1 MLIKKIAALVMSAA
15 MFASAALT
23 VSAEN
28 TEDIKFDLKDTAMLN
43 SWENAKVD
51 LAHYDTSKLTEDSQV
66 IIEYKATKIEPGD
79 EGYSGEGEQLDYP
92 VALSVQIYEEN
103 GKTGVWARIAPVTSD
118 AGVAAFNFAEISKAC
133 APNTYADIDAFN
145 VSATNNVK
153 VQPISMT
160 ITKCKKGMYIEK
172 TAEEL
177 AEQYKTTLII
187 VLAAALFI
195 IVAMIVVFV
204 IVLKK
209 KTNQAYDVQSGRF
222 VDKTTKW

>member
-1 MLIKKIAALVMSAA
+1 MFIKRLAAFVMSAA
-15 MFASAALT
+15 MLASSALT

-28 TEDIKFDLKDTAMLN
+28 TEDIKFDLNDTAVLN

-51 LAHYDTSKLTEDSQV
+51 LSHYDTSKLTEDTQV
-66 IIEYKATKIEPGD
+66 IIKYEASKIAPGED
-79 EGYSGEGEQLDYP
+79 GYSGEGEQLDYP

-103 GKTGVWARIAPVTSD
+103 GKTGVWTRVAPEKYDS
-118 AGVAAFNFAEISKAC
+118 GVAVFNFEDISKAC
-133 APNTYADIDAFN
+133 APNTYKDIDAFN
-145 VSATNNVK
+145 VSATSNVK
-153 VQPISMT
+153 VKPISVT
-160 ITKCKKGMYIEK
+160 VTKCEKGMYIEK

-195 IVAMIVVFV
+195 IIAMIVVFV
-204 IVLKK
+204 LILKK